1 MAGLLAQLRDKV
13 AGNTPEPCPPRED
26 GAVVHRTRML
36 TDSNG
41 DLVGRSCPCGGIYTP
56 AGNPSQ
62 IGPAGDVSKAH
73 TVRTLAHLTR

>member
-1 MAGLLAQLRDKV
+1 MAGLLERLKDKV
-13 AGNTPEPCPPRED
+13 AGNTPEPCPERPD

-41 DLVGRSCPCGGIYTP
+41 DLVGRSCPCGQILTP

-62 IGPAGDVSKAH
+62 IGPGDHVSKAH
-73 TVRTLAHLTR
+73 TVRTIAHLTR